1 MDPSR
6 SRRQRVNGF
15 VVCAIATLIPICN
28 CCFLRDTKPIISA
41 ATFIPNLCIKRRGAF
56 VNSNISPSSKYKY
69 STRLHYL
76 SMNSGDNDDTENDF
90 DNNDDS
96 QNNAAVPDELSWRLA
111 KVRLEE
117 ANTKRFLKSRPIKLS
132 YKDSQKW
139 IQRNW
144 APNTKE
150 EFEDLVAN
158 GNLRTPY
165 ISKRP
170 EEYYGRRGEWIS
182 WDDYLLGDSS
192 ESDEVEGGG
201 QELKWQ

>member
-1 MDPSR
+1 
-6 SRRQRVNGF
+6 
-15 VVCAIATLIPICN
+15 
-28 CCFLRDTKPIISA
+28 
-41 ATFIPNLCIKRRGAF
+41 
-56 VNSNISPSSKYKY
+56 
-69 STRLHYL
+69 
-76 SMNSGDNDDTENDF
+76 MNSGDNDDTENDF

-182 WDDYLLGDSS
+182 WEHYLLGDKR
-192 ESDEVEGGG
+192 ESDEVDEGGG